1 MKNLFKP
8 DVAIILPVFNGE
20 KTLNN
25 TVNSLLDQ
33 SHYNFIL
40 YICDDGSKDGSYDLM
55 EKYKSKKIK
64 IFKNNK
70 NMGLGY
76 TLNKLVGLC
85 DENINFIAM
94 AEQDD
99 FYYSYRLEKQV
110 EYLKKNKDVGLVSG
124 IGDHWDGTKITTRF
138 PGILVKKNNYPTGIE
153 FFKYNY
159 REQIKVVNS
168 CIMFRKDIHEKN
180 KMKFSEQFPS
190 LSVDWDY
197 ILRFSLISEIYGLK
211 ISLVRLDR
219 TSTRDS
225 LTTKNLIKYDTANK
239 LIRNFYHEFSDILTY
254 NDYKYAC
261 ATQKYLELGDEKYF
275 VRIKNSF
282 KIFFVDPMK
291 LRSIKIFFFTIIK
304 PFHKIFK
311 L

>member
-25 TVNSLLDQ
+25 TVKSLLDQ
-33 SHYNFIL
+33 SHSNFIL
-40 YICDDGSKDGSYDLM
+40 YICDDGSKDGSYDLI

-64 IFKNNK
+64 IFKNKK

-76 TLNKLVGLC
+76 TLNKLVSLC
-85 DENINFIAM
+85 DEKINFIAM

-110 EYLKKNKDVGLVSG
+110 KYLNKNKDVGLVSG
-124 IGDHWDGTKITTRF
+124 IADHWDGTRITARF
-138 PGILVKKNNYPTGIE
+138 PGILVKEENYPIGIE

-168 CIMFRKDIHEKN
+168 CIMFRKDIHNKN
-180 KMKFSEQFPS
+180 KIKFSETYPS

-197 ILRFSLISEIYGLK
+197 ILRFSLKSRIHGLK
-211 ISLVRLDR
+211 VSLVRLDR
-219 TSTRDS
+219 SYSRGS
-225 LTTKNLIKYDTANK
+225 LTTKNIIKYETANK
-239 LIRNFYHEFSDILTY
+239 LIKDFYEEFPDIITFY
-254 NDYKYAC
+254 DYKYAC
-261 ATQKYLELGDEKYF
+261 ATQRYLELGNEKYF

-282 KIFFVDPMK
+282 KILFIDPLK
-291 LRSIKIFFFTIIK
+291 IRSLKIFFYTIIK
-304 PFHKIFK
+304 PFLKIF
-311 L
+311 